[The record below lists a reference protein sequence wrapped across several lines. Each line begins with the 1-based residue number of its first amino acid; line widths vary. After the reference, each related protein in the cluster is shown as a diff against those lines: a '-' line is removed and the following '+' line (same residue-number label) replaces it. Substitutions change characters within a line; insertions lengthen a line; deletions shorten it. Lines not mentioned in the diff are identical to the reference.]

1 MTSGKNRKTSS
12 RVRAVCFLPASRPGN
27 PAKMA
32 VRSLRNRG
40 SGWGVLVVNDSGLD
54 KQKLRNQIKLPS
66 GTRLL
71 DSHSPHQGQWPTFAQ
86 GVQSM
91 GACASFGL
99 LHDDDKLLPGYGET
113 ISRFGRRQKG
123 FWVATSN
130 IVEMK
135 ELTRKVP
142 VLKTSGPVGPFRT
155 SAELAHFYADS
166 FLPFPGT
173 FFHVP
178 SKWILESLDP
188 SYGIAT
194 DAALLINLA
203 DRVPVHFLPDKIY
216 AYRRHPNQESS
227 GFGHRLEDRLHRF
240 LLQKTRGTPWA
251 RSTEKKLIQR
261 RAGRFF
267 QASWERGTFRHHEFS
282 AEFPPQLSLRAIRN
296 RKWLALKTGV
306 RDLLGWWRERT
317 LFRAAPRMVHRPYG
331 SKEPEVH
338 VIIFSRN
345 RACQLDALLRSLRGR
360 FRIPH
365 QVSVLW
371 KADPGLHGRTYARI
385 KEEYLQVNWLEE
397 VNFRKD
403 LLTLL
408 RRKTPLVMFCTD
420 DGVFHD
426 RVLDIPWPENWDQ
439 VAAYSFRLGENCRY
453 SHPADEHYRLPSR
466 WRGAGAMLWD
476 WTQARADFRYP
487 FSLDAHIF
495 PTPRIRKMLSG
506 LPFHNPNTL
515 EDVGSRDPS
524 LWERKWMAGPL
535 SSKYVSLP
543 VNRVNE
549 THANRAGMAFQSD
562 PEELARRYLA
572 GHRID
577 LDKTV
582 MSVPRGPHEEYVL
595 HFAKGL

>member
-1 MTSGKNRKTSS
+1 MGER
-12 RVRAVCFLPASRPGN
+12 
-27 PAKMA
+27 
-32 VRSLRNRG
+32 
-40 SGWGVLVVNDSGLD
+40 
-54 KQKLRNQIKLPS
+54 
-66 GTRLL
+66 
-71 DSHSPHQGQWPTFAQ
+71 TF
-86 GVQSM
+86 
-91 GACASFGL
+91 FGL
-99 LHDDDKLLPGYGET
+99 LHDDDKLLPEYGKT

-123 FWVATSN
+123 FWIATSN
-130 IVEMK
+130 IVKMEQ
-135 ELTRKVP
+135 LTRKVP
-142 VLKTSGPVGPFRT
+142 VLETRGPVGTFRS

-173 FFHVP
+173 FFHLP
-178 SKWILESLDP
+178 RKWVLESLQP
-188 SYGIAT
+188 EFGAIA
-194 DAALLINLA
+194 DAVLLINLA

-216 AYRRHPNQESS
+216 AYRRHPHQESL

-251 RSTEKKLIQR
+251 RSTEKKLAQR

-282 AEFPPQLSLRAIRN
+282 AEFPPQLALRAIRN

-317 LFRAAPRMVHRPYG
+317 LFRTAPRMVHRSYG
-331 SKEPEVH
+331 SKEPEIH

-365 QVSVLW
+365 QASVLW
-371 KADPGLHGRTYARI
+371 KADPGLHGRAYARI
-385 KEEYLQVNWLEE
+385 KQEYQQVNWLEE

-420 DGVFHD
+420 DGLFHD
-426 RVLDIPWPENWDQ
+426 RVVDIPWPENWDQ

-453 SHPADEHYRLPSR
+453 SHPADEHYQLPSR
-466 WRGAGAMLWD
+466 WRGAGAMVWD
-476 WTQARADFRYP
+476 WTQARADFRYS

-495 PTPRIRKMLSG
+495 PTPRIRKMLNG

-549 THANRAGMAFQSD
+549 THANRAGTAFQSD

-577 LDKTV
+577 LEKTV
-582 MSVPRGPHEEYVL
+582 TSVPRGPHEEYVL
-595 HFAKGL
+595 CFSKQPV